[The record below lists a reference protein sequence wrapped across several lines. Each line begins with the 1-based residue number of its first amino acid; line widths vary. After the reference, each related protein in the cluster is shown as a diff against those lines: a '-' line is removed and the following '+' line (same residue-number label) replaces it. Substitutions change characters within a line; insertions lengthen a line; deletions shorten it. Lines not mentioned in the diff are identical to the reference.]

1 MIDTIDGW
9 KRTLALPTGAT
20 FEQMFEF
27 FGIPPSPAEHLGQN
41 IRAKRRTW
49 HHMAN
54 SGNPVGRAKAKEV
67 ETLIQRLSRTLLR
80 RVPWDAD
87 GGGATV
93 EIPDPVFETLDELWR
108 IVTEYVFA
116 ADYDQA
122 LLVAGEAGSRLAETA
137 DAAAVLAWVLA
148 TGFNTGNLFNPV
160 LLADGLAAADSAVRG
175 QPHEA
180 RNWESK
186 VSLLI
191 AGNRLQD
198 ALAALEEAAK
208 AVTGQVTARLH
219 IMRARVAVG
228 LGRPEE
234 AMVAA
239 VRAVSTALAAGD
251 EVPAIRSEA
260 TDLLVAWLSDNLLP
274 IRSPADLARYVEMVD
289 AAAWCSYG
297 VPDAEDQVRAH
308 RMWAANAGKPV
319 FVGSWKLRSFLA
331 VCTGFISLPI
341 HNFVRSSPAWK
352 VFYEGLIGRESGD
365 AFAVVAFPPY
375 VQRVHRL
382 RFGIEWPPMQG
393 SSVPRGMPKAAGPAV
408 RWLVVAAGALAVF
421 FGCWGGLAAA
431 RVADTGTEVG
441 IAAVPLTVALAIL
454 ATWAARSP
462 ARASQPDDAPDLEAV
477 VDRAAR
483 DSERAE
489 AGSGGA
495 YDRGDGGHRGSDD
508 GGRHY
513 EDGSPPR
520 FLTGI
525 LPDRVPVDARISLL
539 VQITLAAAQGASAAL
554 EPFPVSP
561 SGTTVT
567 ITVSAPALSPLGD
580 LEQDLTVPP
589 NADSRLVRFGFIA
602 RPAGLHMV
610 QVRAFIGG
618 TFLGELALQISV
630 EPGAAL
636 EEGRPRI
643 APITRLSAEPGE
655 VTLQVSRTAGG
666 YSFQL
671 LSEALYPMVLIDRLA
686 GDPGTVVEQIVA
698 ELRAMSKGQSQFS
711 TSALVR
717 KRLRS
722 LGARLWT
729 DVVPATIREQFWAQ
743 RDRIGQFTIASD
755 LDTVPW
761 ELLYPVDLENED
773 GFLVEQFP
781 VVRRV
786 YGQGRA
792 RVLRV
797 NKGVGFIVPP
807 RSPSSA
813 MTEVTAVR
821 SVFPPDM
828 VYRGTQAGLAEVL
841 ELLDA
846 VPSVLHFAGHNAFTD
861 QIGSL
866 ISLDGGPLRPDDLY
880 PAKQKR
886 AFEDVSPLVF
896 FNGCRTAGEIPGFTQ
911 MNGWAQEF
919 MGAGAAAFIG
929 SLWAVRSSSA
939 MVFAQEFYRA
949 LVRDRQP
956 LGVASQHARQ
966 VIAADEGDP
975 TWLAYAVYGNPSAT
989 IEDSPHRNL

>member
-1 MIDTIDGW
+1 VIATKDGW
-9 KRTLALPTGAT
+9 KRTLTLPTGAT
-20 FEQMFEF
+20 FEQMLEF
-27 FGIPPSPAEHLGQN
+27 FGIPPYPADQLTQN

-54 SGNPVGRAKAKEV
+54 SANPVGRAKANEV
-67 ETLIQRLSRTLLR
+67 ETLIQRLSQTLLR
-80 RVPWDAD
+80 GDLWDPD
-87 GGGATV
+87 GGATV
-93 EIPDPVFETLDELWR
+93 EIPKPVFETPDELWR
-108 IVTEYVFA
+108 IVTEHVFA

-122 LLVAGEAGSRLAETA
+122 LQVAREAGSHLTETA
-137 DAAAVLAWVLA
+137 DAASVLAWVLA
-148 TGFNTGNLFNPV
+148 TGFNTENLINPA
-160 LLADGLAAADSAVRG
+160 LLAEGLEAADSAVRG
-175 QPHEA
+175 QPHVA

-191 AGNRLQD
+191 AGYRVQD
-198 ALAALEEAAK
+198 ALVALEEATK
-208 AVTGQVTARLH
+208 AVTGHVTARLH
-219 IMRARVAVG
+219 IMRAKVVAA

-239 VRAVSTALAAGD
+239 VRAVNTALADGD
-251 EVPAIRSEA
+251 DVPAIRSEA
-260 TDLLVAWLSDNLLP
+260 TDLLLAWMSANLLP
-274 IRSPADLARYVEMVD
+274 IKSSADLERYAEMVGV
-289 AAAWCSYG
+289 AAWCSDG
-297 VPDAEDQVRAH
+297 VPDAEDQVRDSDQA
-308 RMWAANAGKPV
+308 
-319 FVGSWKLRSFLA
+319 
-331 VCTGFISLPI
+331 
-341 HNFVRSSPAWK
+341 
-352 VFYEGLIGRESGD
+352 
-365 AFAVVAFPPY
+365 
-375 VQRVHRL
+375 
-382 RFGIEWPPMQG
+382 
-393 SSVPRGMPKAAGPAV
+393 AAGNGNAH
-408 RWLVVAAGALAVF
+408 G
-421 FGCWGGLAAA
+421 
-431 RVADTGTEVG
+431 
-441 IAAVPLTVALAIL
+441 
-454 ATWAARSP
+454 
-462 ARASQPDDAPDLEAV
+462 
-477 VDRAAR
+477 R
-483 DSERAE
+483 D
-489 AGSGGA
+489 G
-495 YDRGDGGHRGSDD
+495 GGHRGSDD
-508 GGRHY
+508 GGQHY
-513 EDGSPPR
+513 EDGSQPR

-525 LPDRVPVDARISLL
+525 LPERVPVDARISLL
-539 VQITLAAAQGASAAL
+539 VQITLAAAQRASTAL
-554 EPFPVSP
+554 ESIPASR
-561 SGTTVT
+561 SGNTVT

-589 NADSRLVRFGFIA
+589 NADSRPVRFGFIA
-602 RPAGLHMV
+602 REAGLHTV

-618 TFLGELALQISV
+618 TCLGELALQISIQPV
-630 EPGAAL
+630 AAL
-636 EEGRPRI
+636 EEGRPRTT
-643 APITRLSAEPGE
+643 PITGLTAEPGE
-655 VTLQVSRTAGG
+655 VTLQVSRTAGGG

-686 GDPGTVVEQIVA
+686 GNPATVVEQIVA

-722 LGARLWT
+722 LGARLWA

-743 RDRIGQFTIASD
+743 RDRIRQFTIASD

-761 ELLYPVDLENED
+761 ELLYPVDLANEA

-792 RVLRV
+792 RILRV

-807 RSPSSA
+807 RSPTNA
-813 MTEVTAVR
+813 MAEVTAVR
-821 SVFPPDM
+821 SVLPPDM
-828 VYRGTQAGLAEVL
+828 EYRGTEAGLAEVL

-861 QIGSL
+861 EIGSM

-886 AFEDVSPLVF
+886 AFGNVSPLVF

-911 MNGWAQEF
+911 MNGWAHEF

-939 MVFAQEFYRA
+939 VVFAKEFYRE

-966 VIAADEGDP
+966 VIAADESDP

-989 IEDSPHRNL
+989 VEDSPHRNL